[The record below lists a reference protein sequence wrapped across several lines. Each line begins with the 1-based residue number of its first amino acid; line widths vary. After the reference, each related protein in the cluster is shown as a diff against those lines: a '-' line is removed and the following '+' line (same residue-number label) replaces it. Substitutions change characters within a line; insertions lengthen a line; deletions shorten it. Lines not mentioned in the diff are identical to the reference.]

1 MEVFAFLS
9 KYLTQGFLHSLII
22 IVSRVGPALMVF
34 PGFGDKFVPGKIRFL
49 FAIALCFTLTP
60 MLSHHLGEIKNH
72 FSLISTIAIE
82 VFYGVFLGFS
92 ARIMLHSVHVM
103 GTIVSMQSGLSAA
116 MLFDPIQST
125 QSSIIS
131 NLYSNFALMFIF
143 SSDMHLNFI
152 QGLLESYDIMPLAQ
166 IISIGDFSSSV
177 SSLVNKSFEVAFK
190 LASPFIIVSILVN
203 TVSGIL
209 ARLMPNFQVFFVLT
223 PAQILI
229 LFGLIFVTF
238 KPVLVYFMEQ
248 FSQAILLQF
257 E

>member
-1 MEVFAFLS
+1 MEIFSFLS
-9 KYLTQGFLHSLII
+9 RYLTEGFLHSLLV
-22 IVSRVGPALMVF
+22 IVSRIGPALMIF
-34 PGFGDKFVPGKIRFL
+34 PGFGDKFVPGRVRFL
-49 FAIALCFTLTP
+49 FAAAICFTITP
-60 MLSHHLGEIKNH
+60 LLSHHLTPIQNH
-72 FSLISTIAIE
+72 FDLIAKIAIE
-82 VFYGVFLGFS
+82 VIYGVFLGFT

-131 NLYSNFALMFIF
+131 NLYSNFAIMFIF
-143 SSDMHLNFI
+143 ASDMHLNFI
-152 QGLLESYDIMPLAQ
+152 QGLLESYEIMPFGQ
-166 IISIGDFSSSV
+166 ITAISDLTDSV
-177 SSLVNKSFEVAFK
+177 SRLVNKSFEVAFK

-223 PAQILI
+223 PGQILI

-248 FSQAILLQF
+248 FSHSIMLFF